1 MNVLEFVKN
10 SGGRI
15 FGDDFDITKV
25 NTLNNAL
32 NNIPNKDNANNYDLM
47 VLFNWV
53 YSMAALIAVGF
64 IVYGAIFYAIS
75 EGDPARVNK
84 AIKTITYAVIGL
96 VVIGLAWALTT
107 FVVNSIS

>member
-10 SGGRI
+10 SGGRF

-75 EGDPARVNK
+75 EGDPARDNK
-84 AIKTITYAVIGL
+84 EIKTITYAVIGL
-96 VVIGLAWALTT
+96 VVVGLAWALTT

>member
-1 MNVLEFVKN
+1 MWGLEFIKKA
-10 SGGRI
+10 GGKI
-15 FGDDFDITKV
+15 FGESVDITQIPS
-25 NTLNNAL
+25 LNNAL

-53 YSMAALIAVGF
+53 YSMAALVAVGF

-84 AIKTITYAVIGL
+84 AVKTITYAVIGL
-96 VVIGLAWALTT
+96 VIVGLAWALTT
-107 FVVNSIS
+107 FVVKSIA

>member
-1 MNVLEFVKN
+1 MNVLDFVKN

-32 NNIPNKDNANNYDLM
+32 NNIPNKDNASNYDLM

-64 IVYGAIFYAIS
+64 IVYGAIFM
-75 EGDPARVNK
+75 RFRK
-84 AIKTITYAVIGL
+84 ATRL
-96 VVIGLAWALTT
+96 ELTRRSRRLLT
-107 FVVNSIS
+107 L